1 MIKKYI
7 HFLAKIGEE
16 FKYSTET
23 ANIIAELV
31 AFLTILAI
39 SIFIFFIAKL
49 IINKGVT
56 FLNRKTDNIFVRLIV
71 SNKVF
76 SRLCLLI
83 PTYIIRETVMDAMPT
98 LTKLQNIIIIL
109 TKIYEVFV
117 YTRILDSVL
126 NVVHGIYNSYEMSK
140 SKPIKGVIQ
149 VLRFIIYI
157 VCILLIIAVLTNK
170 QLSSILIGLGTLSAV
185 LMLVFKDPILGFVG
199 SIQLTINDMLRIGDW
214 IVMPKNNADGTVLD
228 IGLTTVKVQNWDNTI
243 TTIPTYSLIAE
254 SFTNWRGM
262 SESGGRRIS
271 RSITIDADTVKFCTP
286 EMLERFK
293 KYQLVERY
301 ISDKEDEITFFNKE
315 NNIDTSNLVN
325 GRRQTN
331 LGIFRAYLREYL
343 LSNPNLNQ
351 NMTLMVRQLTPTEY
365 GIPIQI
371 YAFSANKEW
380 ISYENIQSDI
390 FDHIYAVVPMFDLR
404 VYQKPSSNTL
414 TSLGK
419 DNVLEN
425 LEH

>member
-1 MIKKYI
+1 MINKYI
-7 HFLAKIGEE
+7 QFLIKIGEE

-23 ANIIAELV
+23 ATIIAELIT
-31 AFLTILAI
+31 FLTILAI
-39 SIFIFFIAKL
+39 SILVFFLCKL

-56 FLNRKTDNIFVRLIV
+56 YLNRKTDNIFVKLVV

-76 SRLCLLI
+76 TRLCLLV
-83 PTYIIRETVMDAMPT
+83 PTYIIRETAIDAMPT
-98 LTKLQNIIIIL
+98 LTRLQHFVIIL
-109 TKIYEVFV
+109 TRIYEVFV
-117 YTRILDSVL
+117 YTRIIDSIL
-126 NVVHGIYNSYEMSK
+126 NVIHGVYNSYEMSK

-149 VLRFIIYI
+149 VLKFFAYIIC
-157 VCILLIIAVLTNK
+157 VLLILAVLTNK
-170 QLSSILIGLGTLSAV
+170 QLSNILIGLGTLSAV

-214 IVMPKNNADGTVLD
+214 IVMTKNNADGEVFD

-243 TTIPTYSLIAE
+243 TTIPTYSLISE

-262 SESGGRRIS
+262 SESGGRRIA
-271 RSITIDADTVKFCTP
+271 RSIIIDADTVKFCTP

-301 ISDKEDEITFFNKE
+301 ISDKEAEITFYNKE

-331 LGIFRAYLREYL
+331 IGIFRAYLREYL
-343 LSNPNLNQ
+343 MSNPNLNH

-365 GIPIQI
+365 GIPIQV

-380 ISYENIQSDI
+380 KAYENIQSDI
-390 FDHIYAVVPMFDLR
+390 FDHIYSVVPMFDLR
-404 VYQKPSSNTL
+404 VYQKPSSNTI
-414 TSLGK
+414 TRLGEETI
-419 DNVLEN
+419 DNLK
-425 LEH
+425 H